1 MEYGTVKLTK
11 QTTGGTPLSIPAFT
25 GRDTTNFNYHIS
37 TDKEVGFNA
46 YFVPDL
52 ETAKAQYEGS
62 QQIDSY
68 PGCFV
73 EDMMS
78 TGTQSCNNVEMGSGL
93 FITVPLTDE
102 TEGTSSE
109 ITVKLQENFDGKQT
123 ISNVAPS
130 QEAPI
135 IPSAVQVTKFE
146 LLEPDMSADLE
157 IALLDRKNFLTI
169 PDTTLTQ
176 GINEFTIVGW
186 IRPDFSEGSQELTIV
201 SKQDSFKV
209 FLTKHSFQQQDGRT
223 VTVPNQT
230 VNLSLY
236 DGVKWFTTSGDTKI
250 MEDWYYVAVVV
261 DGSNATLYLDG
272 MVENKLKLQE
282 KMVLDTC
289 SEKECFIDT
298 KMSVSNKD
306 IVVGAYAE
314 VRMLPNQ
321 QGILVPDYRS
331 FDNFSGLVS
340 SIDVYSDAF
349 TDKQIS
355 KLYMEE
361 KKYYKKDGMSNSA
374 SITISSPALSD
385 SECLDLAVESG
396 LGGKLTGTTTLVCE
410 FPFDVAIP
418 LNSDI
423 LWLETLDDGPYHSI
437 RSADDLFR
445 TGLTSF
451 ASMSFY
457 EPDFTHGVY
466 DYFDE
471 INKSLTGKIVIAKP
485 LEYFPN
491 VISTLPDKE
500 YEKLT
505 PIEIS
510 RYSLSQ
516 TCEPECIPDCEINN
530 SCYEPF
536 AVSVDLRK
544 QVTWKNLDSF
554 SHSVTSGTPEDGPDG
569 VFDSGLISAIA
580 TFSHTFHNAG
590 IYDYYCVYHPW
601 MKGIVVVGEI

>member
-1 MEYGTVKLTK
+1 
-11 QTTGGTPLSIPAFT
+11 
-25 GRDTTNFNYHIS
+25 
-37 TDKEVGFNA
+37 
-46 YFVPDL
+46 
-52 ETAKAQYEGS
+52 
-62 QQIDSY
+62 
-68 PGCFV
+68 
-73 EDMMS
+73 
-78 TGTQSCNNVEMGSGL
+78 
-93 FITVPLTDE
+93 
-102 TEGTSSE
+102 
-109 ITVKLQENFDGKQT
+109 
-123 ISNVAPS
+123 
-130 QEAPI
+130 
-135 IPSAVQVTKFE
+135 
-146 LLEPDMSADLE
+146 
-157 IALLDRKNFLTI
+157 
-169 PDTTLTQ
+169 
-176 GINEFTIVGW
+176 
-186 IRPDFSEGSQELTIV
+186 
-201 SKQDSFKV
+201 
-209 FLTKHSFQQQDGRT
+209 
-223 VTVPNQT
+223 
-230 VNLSLY
+230 
-236 DGVKWFTTSGDTKI
+236 
-250 MEDWYYVAVVV
+250 
-261 DGSNATLYLDG
+261 
-272 MVENKLKLQE
+272 
-282 KMVLDTC
+282 
-289 SEKECFIDT
+289 
-298 KMSVSNKD
+298 
-306 IVVGAYAE
+306 
-314 VRMLPNQ
+314 
-321 QGILVPDYRS
+321 
-331 FDNFSGLVS
+331 
-340 SIDVYSDAF
+340 
-349 TDKQIS
+349 
-355 KLYMEE
+355 
-361 KKYYKKDGMSNSA
+361 MSNSP

-385 SECLDLAVESG
+385 SECLDLAVERG